1 MNSAREVIMQNELK
15 VDLCFSVTGRTIP
28 VDHGFDLYS
37 AISRI
42 IPEFHQAEDIGL
54 KLIRGRYIG
63 DGLLDIHPNSWLI
76 LRLKTPVLPGYIN
89 LAGKTIKLKDH
100 IIQIGV
106 PQTRSI
112 MPDSCLYAHLVTT
125 RNGNDQNRFE
135 KEISRQ
141 MSGLGVKGNPSVG
154 TRKTFT
160 VHAKKVVG
168 YSMTLDDLS
177 DEDSILIQDNGL
189 GGRRKMGCGFFE
201 PVGNDR

>member
-1 MNSAREVIMQNELK
+1 MEKDIK
-15 VDLCFSVTGRTIP
+15 VDLCFSITGRTIP

-89 LAGKTIKLKDH
+89 VAGKAIKLKDY
-100 IIQIGV
+100 IVQIGV

-112 MPDSCLYAHLVTT
+112 SPDSSLYAHLVTT
-125 RNGNDQNRFE
+125 RNGHDQQRFE
-135 KEISRQ
+135 NEISRQ
-141 MSGLGVKGNPSVG
+141 MSGLGVKSNYTVG
-154 TRKTFT
+154 RRKTFT
-160 VHAKKVVG
+160 VHSKKVVG
-168 YSMTLDDLS
+168 YSMTIDELS
-177 DEDSILIQDNGL
+177 DEDSILIQEHGL

-201 PVGNDR
+201 SVGSDR